1 MAQIDGGDLVAR
13 TLKQEGIECI
23 FTLCG
28 GHVMNIYNGCLDQN
42 IRVVDVRHEQ
52 AAGHAAEGWS
62 RVTRRPGVAV
72 VTAGPGVTDAVTAVA
87 NAYQNRSP
95 LVLIGGAA
103 PLAQSQMGGLQE
115 MEQVDLMKP
124 ITKWSGTV
132 YHTRRIPEYLQM
144 CFRIAM
150 TGRYGPCFLEMP
162 ADVLFGRVEEGEAPI
177 ASSYRTEGRVQGD
190 RRLVAQAAALLDK
203 AERPVVMAGS
213 QVYWSGAADAL
224 RRLIERLEAPV
235 YLNAMGRGSVRQ
247 DHPLF
252 FSRTRRAALSEADVV
267 LVIGT
272 PLDFRL
278 RFGRAFSDRSKIIQV
293 DVDPTEI
300 GRNRP
305 FDIGIE
311 GDAGAVLE
319 QMLAELGDPPRA
331 DREGGAWV
339 KGLREK
345 EDQVWEMR
353 QQWLHSDAVPI
364 HPLRL
369 CQEMAAF
376 VDDDTL
382 VVGDGG
388 DIVNLAAQVLP
399 INHPGQWFDPG
410 PMGTLGVGTGFSM
423 AAKIARPE
431 KKVLMVNGDGTF
443 GLNGFEFDT
452 FVRQNLPVVSVV
464 GNDRQW
470 GQITVGQV
478 QMYGR
483 ERAVAS
489 ILGDNARYDR
499 VVEALGGHGEFV
511 TEPAQIRPAIERAFA
526 SGKPACVNVITDPE
540 PPGVRGGYEFM

>member
-1 MAQIDGGDLVAR
+1 
-13 TLKQEGIECI
+13 
-23 FTLCG
+23 
-28 GHVMNIYNGCLDQN
+28 MNIYNGCLDQG

-95 LVLIGGAA
+95 MVLIGGAA

-132 YHTRRIPEYLQM
+132 YQTRRIPQYLQM

-177 ASSYRTEGRVQGD
+177 AQSYRTEGRVQGD
-190 RRLVAQAAALLDK
+190 RLLVAQAAALLDK

-224 RRLIERLEAPV
+224 RRLIERLGAPV
-235 YLNAMGRGSVRQ
+235 YLNAMGRGSIRQ

-252 FSRTRRAALSEADVV
+252 FSRTRRAALGEADVV
-267 LVIGT
+267 LIIGT

-278 RFGRAFSDRSKIIQV
+278 RFGRAFSDQSKIVQV
-293 DVDPTEI
+293 DVDATEI

-319 QMLAELGDPPRA
+319 QMLAELGDAPAA
-331 DREGGAWV
+331 DRKADAWV

-353 QQWLHSDAVPI
+353 QQWLHSEAVPI

-369 CQEMAAF
+369 CHEMAAF

-452 FVRQNLPVVSVV
+452 FVRHNLPVVSVV

-511 TEPAQIRPAIERAFA
+511 TAPAQIRPAIERAFA

>member
-1 MAQIDGGDLVAR
+1 M
-13 TLKQEGIECI
+13 
-23 FTLCG
+23 
-28 GHVMNIYNGCLDQN
+28 
-42 IRVVDVRHEQ
+42 
-52 AAGHAAEGWS
+52 
-62 RVTRRPGVAV
+62 
-72 VTAGPGVTDAVTAVA
+72 
-87 NAYQNRSP
+87 
-95 LVLIGGAA
+95 
-103 PLAQSQMGGLQE
+103 
-115 MEQVDLMKP
+115 
-124 ITKWSGTV
+124 
-132 YHTRRIPEYLQM
+132 
-144 CFRIAM
+144 
-150 TGRYGPCFLEMP
+150 
-162 ADVLFGRVEEGEAPI
+162 
-177 ASSYRTEGRVQGD
+177 
-190 RRLVAQAAALLDK
+190 
-203 AERPVVMAGS
+203 
-213 QVYWSGAADAL
+213 
-224 RRLIERLEAPV
+224 
-235 YLNAMGRGSVRQ
+235 
-247 DHPLF
+247 
-252 FSRTRRAALSEADVV
+252 

-278 RFGRAFSDRSKIIQV
+278 RFGRAFSDASKIIQV

-311 GDAGAVLE
+311 GDAGAVWSRCWPSWAIRL
-319 QMLAELGDPPRA
+319 RA
-331 DREGGAWV
+331 GRDGGAWV

-353 QQWLHSDAVPI
+353 QQWLRSDAVPI

-399 INHPGQWFDPG
+399 INHPGQWFDRG

-423 AAKIARPE
+423 AAKIAHPE

-452 FVRQNLPVVSVV
+452 FVRHDLPVVSVV

-489 ILGDNARYDR
+489 ILSDNARYDR

-511 TEPAQIRPAIERAFA
+511 TEPAQIGPPSRGPSPPASRPASTSSPTRSRPA
-526 SGKPACVNVITDPE
+526 SAAATSSCSAAC
-540 PPGVRGGYEFM
+540 YWS